1 MTMTAK
7 TALTMEL
14 TPRVSARF
22 SVRFSALPSLH
33 QRGLGAAEMQ
43 SALPQRSADGRQ
55 GRLGVGPPLLRR
67 QCSGQDLVAAMIVVG
82 SDDVVRPAARRP
94 RGRASVSARRR
105 GSSSSI
111 EDGAPTLSRRI
122 DSILDHADGG
132 DSGRREE
139 DRTTRPTIRRSDR
152 IQAAS
157 DDRKRRRSLSVTL
170 SPRISGGGGGQ
181 CRG

>member
-82 SDDVVRPAARRP
+82 SDDVVCPAARR
-94 RGRASVSARRR
+94 
-105 GSSSSI
+105 
-111 EDGAPTLSRRI
+111 LSRR
-122 DSILDHADGG
+122 
-132 DSGRREE
+132 
-139 DRTTRPTIRRSDR
+139 
-152 IQAAS
+152 
-157 DDRKRRRSLSVTL
+157 
-170 SPRISGGGGGQ
+170 SGGGPPFLRGGEDLVAVSKIELVRQ
-181 CRG
+181 RSVNELAPFSIMPMAAIATGARRIVLRGPLSGEVTASKLPVMTASDADHCQ